1 MAGTDVP
8 APERP
13 DSKEDHE
20 RNHEGDGD
28 RDGIGHVQVS
38 DRNTQ
43 IHRRSTETLYAG
55 SGT

>member
-20 RNHEGDGD
+20 SNHEGDGD
-28 RDGIGHVQVS
+28 RDGIGHVQVA